1 MAAALVALAWLLGVV
16 AAALGGWVLI
26 GAACV
31 AIIPLAGLAQVW
43 PLRRPRSTPDRAE
56 AVSVQRILATLVVIA
71 GGVGA
76 VVLGGW
82 RYDAAPGIDLGL
94 ARLNDGGSVQVRGVV
109 AEEPEERETTTL
121 YRIDVSAVF
130 ESGAW
135 QAESGKVLMQGPL
148 APQLAYGDEVEA
160 TGKLETPPSFPD
172 FDYRD
177 YLASRGISSI
187 MSFPKTHMVSHDN
200 GSWLRSEM
208 IDLRARLGRALSDV
222 LPEPH
227 SSLAAGILYG
237 EKSSIPNDLLD
248 DMNATGTSHLV
259 AVSGQNVTIVAAM
272 VIAALAWLIGR
283 RPAAWVSLASIAGYT
298 LLVGVQPS
306 VIRAAL
312 MGGVYVLSVI
322 TGRQHTAWFAL
333 LLAAAGMTAV
343 QPSVVDDVSF
353 QLSFAAT
360 LGITTLSGPLAE
372 RMSFGSLRMSGLH
385 NFPLTKPAIE
395 MMSVTLAAIAFTV
408 PITAVR
414 FGQISLA
421 APVANLFV
429 VPAFLLVG
437 LTSGIAAALDL
448 AAPGLA
454 GLWAWIAWPPAEYM
468 IEMIRLFARVPG
480 SSMTLHGIKTWHAA
494 ALYVALAAGTWWLM
508 RAPVQVVAPP
518 PRPAPARRR
527 LLLPT
532 GGVATLVVLGAILGW
547 LAVSQPESGRLSVTF
562 LDVGQGDAILI
573 EGPQGQRVLVD
584 GGPGSQPITQALSR
598 NLPFDSRRIDL
609 MVLTHPQADHMAG
622 LLTVLDRY
630 RVGAV
635 IDNPMP
641 GGTVLYD
648 EWEAALRE
656 SGVPV
661 TMADRGQT
669 VDLGDGAVLQV
680 LAPDQGDP
688 LLAAEQINTASTVV
702 RVSMGET
709 SFLLT
714 GDLDEQ
720 GEDALIRSG
729 SDLQST
735 VLKVGHHGSNT
746 SSSPEFLARVQP
758 SIDVIE
764 VGASNHFG
772 HPTQAVLD
780 RLSGDAVYRTDE
792 DGDVTVSTD
801 GSRIWVSP

>member
-1 MAAALVALAWLLGVV
+1 M
-16 AAALGGWVLI
+16 
-26 GAACV
+26 
-31 AIIPLAGLAQVW
+31 
-43 PLRRPRSTPDRAE
+43 
-56 AVSVQRILATLVVIA
+56 
-71 GGVGA
+71 
-76 VVLGGW
+76 
-82 RYDAAPGIDLGL
+82 
-94 ARLNDGGSVQVRGVV
+94 RGVV
-109 AEEPEERETTTL
+109 SDEPQEHETTTL
-121 YRIDVSAVF
+121 YRLDGREVF
-130 ESGAW
+130 ENGQW
-135 QAESGKVLMQGPL
+135 QQASGKVLMQGPL
-148 APQLAYGDEVEA
+148 APRFEYGDELEV
-160 TGKLETPPSFPD
+160 TGKLQTPPAFPD
-172 FDYRD
+172 FNYRD

-187 MSFPKTHMVSHDN
+187 MSFPKTHVLSHGN
-200 GSWLRSEM
+200 GSALRSAM
-208 IDLRARLGRALSDV
+208 IDVRSRLSRALSDV

-237 EKSSIPNDLLD
+237 ERSSIPSDLMD

-283 RPAAWVSLASIAGYT
+283 RPAAWASLAAIAGYT
-298 LLVGVQPS
+298 LLVGAQPS

-322 TGRQHTAWFAL
+322 TGRQHTASFAL
-333 LLAAAGMTAV
+333 LLAAAAMTAV
-343 QPSVVDDVSF
+343 DPRVVNDVSF

-360 LGITTLSGPLAE
+360 FGITTLTGPLGE
-372 RMSFGSLRMSGLH
+372 RMASAASRRPAIGA
-385 NFPLTKPAIE
+385 FPLTRPVIE
-395 MMSVTLAAIAFTV
+395 MMSVTLAAIAFTL
-408 PITAVR
+408 PITAVN

-437 LTSGIAAALDL
+437 VTSGIAAGLDV

-454 GLWAWIAWPPAEYM
+454 GLWSWIAWPPAAYM
-468 IEMIRLFARVPG
+468 IAAILLFARMPG
-480 SSMTLHGIKTWHAA
+480 ASLTLHGITVWYAVA
-494 ALYVALAAGTWWLM
+494 WYALLLAMTWWLM
-508 RAPVQVVAPP
+508 S
-518 PRPAPARRR
+518 RPAPLVEPPPAPKPTRRR
-527 LLLPT
+527 MLLPAGGIALLIVLT
-532 GGVATLVVLGAILGW
+532 GVFGW
-547 LAVSQPESGRLSVTF
+547 LLFSRPQSGRLSVTF

-573 EGPQGQRVLVD
+573 QGPEGQRVLVD

-609 MVLTHPQADHMAG
+609 VVLTHPQADHLSG

-635 IDNPMP
+635 LDNPKP
-641 GGTVLYD
+641 GGTVLYN
-648 EWEAALRE
+648 EWEAALHD

-661 TMADRGQT
+661 TTADRGQT
-669 VDLGDGAVLQV
+669 VELGDGALLQV

-688 LLAAEQINTASTVV
+688 LLAAEQLNTASTVL
-702 RVSMGET
+702 RLSMGET

-714 GDLDEQ
+714 GDLDKA
-720 GEDALIRSG
+720 GEDGLIRSG
-729 SDLQST
+729 TDLQAT

-780 RLSGDAVYRTDE
+780 RLSGDLVLRTDQG
-792 DGDVTVSTD
+792 GDVRVTTD
-801 GSRIWVSP
+801 GTQLWVGR